1 MAKIK
6 AKNVLFNILVIVTL
20 VAVGTVAF
28 NLITGAKCYAVT
40 SDSMADRLERG
51 DAVFSKPVDFE
62 ELKVGDIIT
71 VKVGNA
77 GYFTHR
83 IVDID
88 SQAKTVTTRGD
99 ANAADDPM
107 PTEEKQIVGRLI
119 FSIPFL
125 GYLSII
131 FSGFS
136 VYKVLIILV
145 LVAAVLMAVNSI
157 LTKKKARG
165 DSNE

>member
-28 NLITGAKCYAVT
+28 NFITGAKCYAVT